1 MDVVVRLTHMNFSF
15 NLEDASQ
22 VAIGAFALAVP
33 ISFSEEAWKLGETLP
48 ATNLAL
54 IFTLSVAFLSFF
66 AYESVFQGNIT
77 YRVPAFISRI
87 IIAYSIAAL
96 VVALVLFSLDKFPL
110 FNSPEIALKR
120 LIVITMPA
128 SMGAIIVDSF
138 DKE

>member
-1 MDVVVRLTHMNFSF
+1 MNLSF

-33 ISFSEEAWKLGETLP
+33 ISFSEEAWELGVTLP
-48 ATNLAL
+48 LTNLIL
-54 IFTLSVAFLSFF
+54 VFILSVFFLGFF
-66 AYESVFQGNIT
+66 AYESVFQGNIRL
-77 YRVPAFISRI
+77 RVSAFLWRI
-87 IIAYSIAAL
+87 IIAYLIAAL
-96 VVALVLFSLDKFPL
+96 VVLLVLLSLDKFPL
-110 FNSPEIALKR
+110 LTEPAIAIKR

>member
-1 MDVVVRLTHMNFSF
+1 MNLSF

-33 ISFSEEAWKLGETLP
+33 VSFSEEAWKMGETLP
-48 ATNLAL
+48 LVNLLAVFL
-54 IFTLSVAFLSFF
+54 LSIFFLGLFAFG
-66 AYESVFQGNIT
+66 SVFQGNIK
-77 YRVPAFISRI
+77 YRIPVFLWRI
-87 IIAYSIAAL
+87 AIAYFVAAL
-96 VVALVLFSLDKFPL
+96 VVVLVLFALDKFPL
-110 FNSPEIALKR
+110 FTETWIAIKR